1 MSRDISKSKKV
12 AFWGEFRGAGAKG
25 FKTISSTL
33 DVIGTTMNGLSTS
46 IEDLTEVGNLA
57 TLDMVNE
64 ARFSHKK
71 NALILEAKE
80 TALTTTLADEEF
92 KKKMA
97 ESAKQS
103 ILEDLEF

>member
-25 FKTISSTL
+25 LRTISSTF
-33 DVIGTTMNGLSTS
+33 DVVETTMNGLSTS
-46 IEDLTEVGNLA
+46 MEHLTEVGNLS
-57 TLDMVNE
+57 TLDMAKE
-64 ARFSHKK
+64 ARFNSKK
-71 NALILEAKE
+71 NDLVLDAKE
-80 TALTTTLADEEF
+80 VALTTTLADEEF